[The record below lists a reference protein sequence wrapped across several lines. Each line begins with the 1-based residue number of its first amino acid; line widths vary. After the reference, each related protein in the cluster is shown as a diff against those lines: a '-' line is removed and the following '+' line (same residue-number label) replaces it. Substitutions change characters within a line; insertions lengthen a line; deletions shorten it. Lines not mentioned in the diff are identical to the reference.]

1 MAVSIMKLTT
11 RLVIVP
17 VVLLLFVG
25 CTGPQEST
33 SQPANDAE
41 REQSAA
47 RTAVSVAPYETFD
60 ARQFEAQPPRLSTA
74 AIIHTVPRQLM
85 EVRAD
90 QGVKQIV
97 EGFQIQVYSSVERA
111 AAEEMRQEV
120 QTWWEEERDEEAAAL
135 FPEGMPINIEFGQ
148 PYYRVRIGAFAEREQ
163 ALEALSFVRNTFA
176 DAFIARAQVTV
187 TRQ

>member
-1 MAVSIMKLTT
+1 MKLITK
-11 RLVIVP
+11 LIIVP
-17 VVLLLFVG
+17 AVLLFVVG

-33 SQPANDAE
+33 SQPAGGEDTGE
-41 REQSAA
+41 GRDS
-47 RTAVSVAPYETFD
+47 RTTMSIAPYETFD

-85 EVRAD
+85 EARAD

-97 EGFQIQVYSSVERA
+97 DGFQIQVYSSVERA

-120 QTWWEEERDEEAAAL
+120 QTWWEEERDEEAATL

-187 TRQ
+187 TRR

>member
-1 MAVSIMKLTT
+1 MAVSIMKLIT
-11 RLVIVP
+11 RLFIVP
-17 VVLLLFVG
+17 VVLLLVVG

-33 SQPANDAE
+33 SQPADAAEEE
-41 REQSAA
+41 RTI
-47 RTAVSVAPYETFD
+47 RPAVSVAPYETFD

-74 AIIHTVPRQLM
+74 AVIHAAPRQLM
-85 EVRAD
+85 EARAD
-90 QGVKQIV
+90 RGVKQIV
-97 EGFQIQVYSSVERA
+97 DGFQIQVYSSVERA

-163 ALEALSFVRNTFA
+163 ALEALSFVRTTFA

-187 TRQ
+187 TRR